1 MGKKSKRGG
10 GGGGSNNSLSR
21 LLPFVSVCTPTF
33 NRRPFIKTAIEC
45 YKHQDYPHDRME
57 WIIVDDGTDLI
68 EDLVKDVPGVKY
80 YKYEGEKMPL
90 GKKRNIM
97 HQKSKGDIIVYQD
110 DDDYYPKDRV
120 SHAVETLTKSK
131 HALAAG
137 ASEIYIWFKHI
148 QQMYQFGPYS
158 PTHATAGTF
167 AFKRELLENS
177 AYDDTACLAEERKF
191 LKDYTVP
198 FVQLNP
204 LKTILVF
211 SHEHNTFDKRK
222 LLEGTPNPQFCKPSP
237 KVVDDFVKEE
247 HMKHFFMNEI
257 EGLLENYEPGHPR
270 MKPDV
275 LQQIKEIDKQRAELE
290 AANVRIQMQQPDGT
304 YKELNNKEI
313 AELLNKLQKEKEDM
327 MEAMRNYQPTVTLEK
342 EDGTKEVKSLNEIMQ
357 LFQQTL
363 QENQM
368 LKRMQYNQAGLGM
381 NMEQAP
387 TTNIM
392 ITDDQGLQH
401 HANTEEIVQLLQ
413 HQMSEVKRM
422 ETEMQMMQFQIISK
436 NSEINYYEKRIS
448 TLEAQTS
455 KSEDSASSLTSS
467 LIT

>member
-1 MGKKSKRGG
+1 MFYVGYNVLIDTSHYMGKKSKRGK
-10 GGGGSNNSLSR
+10 SNNSLSR

-80 YKYEGEKMPL
+80 FKFEGEKMPL

-204 LKTILVF
+204 HKTILVF

-237 KVVDDFVKEE
+237 KVVDDFVKEP
-247 HMKHFFMNEI
+247 HLKNFFMNEI

-290 AANVRIQMQQPDGT
+290 AANVKIQMQQPDGT

-342 EDGTKEVKSLNEIMQ
+342 EDGSKEVKSLNEIMQ
-357 LFQQTL
+357 LLQQTL
-363 QENQM
+363 HENQM
-368 LKRMQYNQAGLGM
+368 LKQSGGPSPTTN
-381 NMEQAP
+381 P

-401 HANTEEIVQLLQ
+401 NASTEEIVQLLQ

-448 TLEAQTS
+448 KLEAQLS
-455 KSEDSASSLTSS
+455 NSSTDNS
-467 LIT
+467 LDT

>member
-1 MGKKSKRGG
+1 MGKKSKRTKN
-10 GGGGSNNSLSR
+10 SNSSLSC

-45 YKHQDYPHDRME
+45 YMHQDYPHDRME

-97 HQKSKGDIIVYQD
+97 HEKSKGDIIVYQD

-204 LKTILVF
+204 QKTILVF

-222 LLEGTPNPQFCKPSP
+222 LLEGTPNPQFCKPSS
-237 KVVDDFVKEE
+237 KVVDDFVKEPYL
-247 HMKHFFMNEI
+247 KNFFMNEI

-290 AANVRIQMQQPDGT
+290 AANVKIQMQQPDGT

-313 AELLNKLQKEKEDM
+313 AELLNKLQKEKEEM

-368 LKRMQYNQAGLGM
+368 LKRMQFNQAGIVQ
-381 NMEQAP
+381 EP
-387 TTNIM
+387 TTNIL

-401 HANTEEIVQLLQ
+401 NASTEEIVQLLQ

-422 ETEMQMMQFQIISK
+422 ETEIQMMQFQIISK
-436 NSEINYYEKRIS
+436 NSEINYYEKQIS
-448 TLEAQTS
+448 TLQAQIS
-455 KSEDSASSLTSS
+455 KSEESTSSLTTTSS
-467 LIT
+467 LNT

>member
-1 MGKKSKRGG
+1 MGKKSKRTK
-10 GGGGSNNSLSR
+10 NSKDSLLC

-45 YKHQDYPHDRME
+45 YMHQDYPHDRME

-97 HQKSKGDIIVYQD
+97 HEKSKGDIIIYHD

-148 QQMYQFGPYS
+148 QKMYQFGPYS

-204 LKTILVF
+204 QKTILVF

-222 LLEGTPNPQFCKPSP
+222 LLEGTPNPQFCKPSC
-237 KVVDDFVKEE
+237 KVVDDFVKEP
-247 HMKHFFMNEI
+247 HLKNFFMNEI

-290 AANVRIQMQQPDGT
+290 AANVKIQMQQPDGT

-313 AELLNKLQKEKEDM
+313 AELLNKLQKEKEEM

-342 EDGTKEVKSLNEIMQ
+342 EDGTKEVKSLNEIME
-357 LFQQTL
+357 LFQKTL
-363 QENQM
+363 HENQM
-368 LKRMQYNQAGLGM
+368 LKRMQQFNQSGTQ
-381 NMEQAP
+381 QAP

-401 HANTEEIVQLLQ
+401 NASTEEIVQLLQ

-422 ETEMQMMQFQIISK
+422 ETEIQMMQFQIISK
-436 NSEINYYEKRIS
+436 NSEINYYEKQINK
-448 TLEAQTS
+448 LEAQIS
-455 KSEDSASSLTSS
+455 KSDESTSSLTSP